1 MEKGARAGAGSGAR
15 AFPPSANHC
24 RCISAHKHGDLGCPV
39 APGSAGT
46 PARQSQN
53 PGKPLHR
60 AATDRRAQ
68 PPSWG
73 STGYPQPSNAPR
85 TCNAPRNT
93 HRVCRTPRNTHCAC
107 STPCPAPHTTGTTP
121 YAATPAQHPLCTN
134 APPVHKQTHRLCT
147 NTPPGACSATCTH
160 HLCCVGHTL
169 CRGHPSASNA
179 TRTCDT

>member
-1 MEKGARAGAGSGAR
+1 MAKGARAGVGSRAR

-24 RCISAHKHGDLGCPV
+24 RCISAHKHGDLGCPI

-46 PARQSQN
+46 PARRSQN

-121 YAATPAQHPLCTN
+121 YCSNTCATPPVHKRTPCAQTN
-134 APPVHKQTHRLCT
+134 APPVHK
-147 NTPPGACSATCTH
+147 
-160 HLCCVGHTL
+160 HTTRRVQRNL
-169 CRGHPSASNA
+169 HPSPLLRGAHPVQG
-179 TRTCDT
+179 TPLCQ